1 MAWGIVMGAG
11 SAMEAE
17 ESVRD
22 AEMSA
27 SVVTVNDFV
36 SENAWAAEESGIP
49 YEG

>member
-1 MAWGIVMGAG
+1 MGAG

-22 AEMSA
+22 AGMSA
-27 SVVTVNDFV
+27 SVVTVNGFV
-36 SENAWAAEESGIP
+36 SENAWVAEESGIP